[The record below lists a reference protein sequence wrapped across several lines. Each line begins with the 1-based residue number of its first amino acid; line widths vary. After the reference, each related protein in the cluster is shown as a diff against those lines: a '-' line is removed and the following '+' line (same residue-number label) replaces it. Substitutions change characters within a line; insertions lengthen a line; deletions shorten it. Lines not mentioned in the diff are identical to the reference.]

1 MIQTPGGFSL
11 FDFDTATVAIP
22 QRDMSNPAFDLPD
35 NRRAFLMAKRAF
47 DVVFSLALLPTVCMA
62 ALVLLVLNP
71 FLNKGPLLYIQPR
84 MGRGCRAFPAMKFRS
99 MTIAARIARGP
110 NDPLEINRITR
121 LGAFMRK
128 TRLDELPQVINVL
141 RGDMSLI
148 GPRPDYF
155 NHARHYLRTVPGYR
169 ARHAVR
175 PGISGLA
182 QTQLGYAQGLDAT
195 VAKTR
200 ADLYY
205 IQNSS
210 LRLEIWLFWRT
221 LVTVFG
227 RHGS

>member
-1 MIQTPGGFSL
+1 M
-11 FDFDTATVAIP
+11 FDFETVTVAIP
-22 QRDMSNPAFDLPD
+22 QREMNTAAVELPD
-35 NRRAFLMAKRAF
+35 HRRSFLVTKRAF
-47 DVVFSLALLPTVCMA
+47 DVAFSLLLLPTVGLA
-62 ALVLLVLNP
+62 ALVLCLLNP
-71 FLNKGPLLYIQPR
+71 FLNQGPLLYVQPR
-84 MGRGCRAFPAMKFRS
+84 MGRGCRAFPALKFRS
-99 MTIAARIARGP
+99 MTVTARIARGP

-121 LGAFMRK
+121 LGAFLRK

-155 NHARHYLRTVPGYR
+155 HHARHYLRTVPGYR

-182 QTQLGYAQGLDAT
+182 QTQLGYAQGIDAT

-205 IQNSS
+205 IQHSS
-210 LRLEIWLFWRT
+210 LRLELWLFWRT

>member
-1 MIQTPGGFSL
+1 MEASAASEALSGHGAAFRISKRI
-11 FDFDTATVAIP
+11 FDI
-22 QRDMSNPAFDLPD
+22 
-35 NRRAFLMAKRAF
+35 
-47 DVVFSLALLPTVCMA
+47 VFSLLLLPFLIITALC
-62 ALVLLVLNP
+62 LVLLNP
-71 FLNKGPLLYIQPR
+71 FMNRGPLFYAQPR
-84 MGRGCRAFPAMKFRS
+84 MGRGCRAFAAFKFRS
-99 MTIAARIARGP
+99 MLPADRISRGA
-110 NDPLEINRITR
+110 NDPLETHRITP
-121 LGAFMRK
+121 LGRALRK
-128 TRLDELPQVINVL
+128 SRLDELPQVINVL

-155 NHARHYLRTVPGYR
+155 HHARRYLREVPGYR

-210 LRLEIWLFWRT
+210 VLLDAWIFWRT

-227 RHGS
+227 RRGT